1 MMRAVIQRVQ
11 TASVQVD
18 NSLIASVRKGLLI
31 LLGIEAN
38 DGIEEAEFMASKITR
53 LRLFDDFKSEKHLDC
68 LNAGGSV
75 LCVSQFTLFGDVRRG
90 NRPSFTQAAP
100 SDAAFPIWKHFCKA
114 VRSNGV
120 RCAEGIFGASMS
132 VHSVNSGPVT
142 LMIDSNELKL
152 PRRN

>member
-11 TASVQVD
+11 TASVKVD
-18 NSLIASVRKGLLI
+18 NSSFASVRKGFLI

-38 DGIEEAEFMASKITR
+38 DSIEEAEFMASKITR
-53 LRLFDDFKSEKHLDC
+53 LRLFDDFKSKKHLDC
-68 LNAGGSV
+68 LNAGGSI

-100 SDAAFPIWKHFCKA
+100 SDVAFPIWKHFCKA
-114 VRSNGV
+114 IRSNGI
-120 RCAEGIFGASMS
+120 RCAEGIFGANMS

-142 LMIDSNELKL
+142 LMIDSSELKL